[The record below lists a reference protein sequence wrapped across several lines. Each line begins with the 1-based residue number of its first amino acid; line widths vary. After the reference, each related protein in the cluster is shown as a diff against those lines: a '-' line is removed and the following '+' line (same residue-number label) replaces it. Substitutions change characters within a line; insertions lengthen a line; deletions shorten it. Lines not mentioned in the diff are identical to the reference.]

1 MKSDESTIDGSKTV
15 FHKLALLDNISKF
28 IFRVSNLYLVF
39 VRYLIDIVVIYSL
52 LVLYVSSCL
61 QVSEYFASF
70 QTPEGELFMR
80 PVNLMR
86 AVVVV
91 FPPSESHLVRDGYLT
106 GERKVKRT

>member
-15 FHKLALLDNISKF
+15 FHKLALPDNISKF
-28 IFRVSNLYLVF
+28 IFREVYKRKVF
-39 VRYLIDIVVIYSL
+39 FNYEKRLR
-52 LVLYVSSCL
+52 L
-61 QVSEYFASF
+61 QSPPEKVFEYFAYF

-80 PVNLMR
+80 RVNLMR

-106 GERKVKRT
+106 GERKVKTT

>member
-28 IFRVSNLYLVF
+28 IFREVYKRKVF
-39 VRYLIDIVVIYSL
+39 FNYEKRLR
-52 LVLYVSSCL
+52 L
-61 QVSEYFASF
+61 QSPPEKVSEYFASF